1 MHIQYCIKIEQNS
14 FQFKV
19 SCQDLQMKDSLVT
32 VQACQD
38 YYLNEV
44 RNAIKACLKPLGGM
58 MQFVKPGMKV
68 LLKPNLLSANTPDQ
82 FVTTHPMV
90 VQAVA
95 ELVKEA
101 GGIVWIGDS
110 PNSSVKD
117 TQMDYLWRRTGM
129 ADIAKVTS
137 TQLVPFKGV
146 SWTRMNDYD
155 YFIAKPITEADLVIN
170 LPKLKTHTQTLY
182 TGAIKNLFG
191 VIPGARKS
199 AAHIHAPGMKDFSRL
214 LVDVLE
220 LVHPGL
226 TILDGVTGLEGNG
239 PAASGTPHSYRCIAA
254 SADPVA
260 MDAIMTHTM
269 GYRKGE
275 VLHLAIA
282 GERNLG
288 NANPEQIQI
297 EGDPSVLNFGRLQL
311 PTSRWFFSIP
321 SWLSAPVANQLKL
334 QPRVNPEKCTG
345 CGTCSKVCP
354 ANVITK
360 GKPPLFRLVDCIG
373 CMCCGESCPEGAITP
388 KHNPIARMVGM
399 NG

>member
-1 MHIQYCIKIEQNS
+1 MNN
-14 FQFKV
+14 
-19 SCQDLQMKDSLVT
+19 SLVT
-32 VQACQD
+32 VQACAEYQVD
-38 YYLNEV
+38 EV
-44 RNAIKACLKPLGGM
+44 RNAIKACIKPLGGM
-58 MQFVKPGMKV
+58 THFVKPGMKV
-68 LLKPNLLSANTPDQ
+68 LLKPNLLSANNPDQ
-82 FVTTHPMV
+82 FVTTHPFV

-95 ELVKEA
+95 ELVREA

-117 TQMDYLWRRTGM
+117 NQMEFLWQKTGM
-129 ADIAKVTS
+129 TESARATGA
-137 TQLVPFKGV
+137 QLVPFKGV
-146 SWTRMNDYD
+146 SWTRMHEYD
-155 YFIAKPITEADLVIN
+155 YFIAKPIAEADLVIN

-182 TGAIKNLFG
+182 TGAVKNLFG
-191 VIPGARKS
+191 TIPGARKS
-199 AAHIHAPGMKDFSRL
+199 AAHIHAPGMKAFSQL

-239 PAASGTPHSYRCIAA
+239 PGASGIPHSYHCIAA
-254 SADPVA
+254 SADPIA
-260 MDAIMTHTM
+260 LDTIMTHAM

-288 NANPEQIQI
+288 NNVVEQIKI
-297 EGDPSVLNFGRLQL
+297 EGDPSVLQFGRLQL
-311 PTSRWFFSIP
+311 PTPRWFFNIP

-334 QPRVNPEKCTG
+334 QPRVNVDKCTG

-360 GKPPLFRLVDCIG
+360 GKPPMFRLADCIG
-373 CMCCGESCPEGAITP
+373 CMCCGESCPEGAIVP
-388 KHNPIARMVGM
+388 KRNPIAKMVGM

>member
-1 MHIQYCIKIEQNS
+1 MTNT
-14 FQFKV
+14 
-19 SCQDLQMKDSLVT
+19 LVA
-32 VQACQD
+32 VQACND
-38 YYLNEV
+38 YQLKRV
-44 RNAIKACLKPLGGM
+44 RDAIKACLIPLGGM
-58 MQFVKPGMKV
+58 ARFVRPGMKV

-82 FVTTHPMV
+82 FVTTHPAV

-101 GGIVWIGDS
+101 GGVVWIGDS

-117 TQMDYLWRRTGM
+117 NQMEFLWQKTGM
-129 ADIAKVTS
+129 SEIAKAIGAE
-137 TQLVPFKGV
+137 LIPFKGV
-146 SWTRMNDYD
+146 SWSRLHEYD
-155 YFIAKPITEADLVIN
+155 YFIAKPISEADLVIN

-191 VIPGARKS
+191 VIPGARKP
-199 AAHIHAPGMKDFSRL
+199 AAHIHAPGIKDFSQL

-226 TILDGVTGLEGNG
+226 TILDAVTGLEGNG
-239 PAASGTPHSYRCIAA
+239 PGASGTPYSYRCLAA
-254 SADPVA
+254 STDLVA
-260 MDAIMTHTM
+260 LDAVFTHAM

-275 VLHLAIA
+275 VVHLADA

-288 NANPEQIQI
+288 NTDLEQIKI
-297 EGDPSVLNFGRLQL
+297 EGSPSLLRFEHLQL
-311 PTSRWFFSIP
+311 PTSRWFFNIP
-321 SWLSAPVANQLKL
+321 SWLSTPIAHQLKL
-334 QPRVNPEKCTG
+334 QPKVNVEKCTG

-360 GKPPLFRLVDCIG
+360 GKPPIFHLADCIG
-373 CMCCGESCPEGAITP
+373 CMCCSESCPEGAITP
-388 KHNPIARMVGM
+388 KRNLIAKMVGM